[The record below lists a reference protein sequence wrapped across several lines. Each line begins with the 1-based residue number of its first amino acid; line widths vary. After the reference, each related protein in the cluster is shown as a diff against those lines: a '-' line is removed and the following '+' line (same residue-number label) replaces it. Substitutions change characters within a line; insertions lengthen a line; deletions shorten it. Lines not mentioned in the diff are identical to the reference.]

1 MEKWISDEELI
12 REAKTIATVQEYLV
26 AKPSE
31 QELKYVALIKELARR
46 LENESK
52 ISYENYEKFRRLQNS
67 YQSCSYAKPATVTKD
82 DLAEVESSL
91 RDDIDMNWHEF
102 NDRLNQIEERMKEG

>member
-12 REAKTIATVQEYLV
+12 HEAKTIATVQEYLI

-31 QELKYVALIKELARR
+31 QEIKYVTLIKELARR
-46 LENESK
+46 LESK
-52 ISYENYEKFRRLQNS
+52 ISYEKFRRSQNL
-67 YQSCSYAKPATVTKD
+67 YQPYSYAKPTTVAKDVTKD

>member
-31 QELKYVALIKELARR
+31 QEIKYVTLIKELARR
-46 LENESK
+46 LESK
-52 ISYENYEKFRRLQNS
+52 ISYEKFRRSQIHFQP
-67 YQSCSYAKPATVTKD
+67 YPYAKPATVTKD
-82 DLAEVESSL
+82 DLTEVESSL